1 MANQSQ
7 TTNNLTA
14 CGIVERPVA
23 VHCTVCRD
31 LYVPARRP
39 IYAVHCACRVRPA
52 PRMRPAVPP
61 CAHPMPTVRAHPPDH
76 WRRHTV
82 RGGRVPSTAHGKSMM
97 QRDICGHVCL
107 SMTCEDGMMLQ
118 LSSPH
123 TVNPDHQAMQHAEH
137 MWYIQERKVDP
148 QTGAVRGRPKVC

>member
-1 MANQSQ
+1 MANSSQ
-7 TTNNLTA
+7 NTNSLTA

-23 VHCTVCRD
+23 VHCTVTCTYSGHST
-31 LYVPARRP
+31 LYTVPVVP
-39 IYAVHCACRVRPA
+39 

-61 CAHPMPTVRAHPPDH
+61 TRCPTVRAHPPDH